1 MIHLFPQQIL
11 LLYFS
16 SQRIWILPIPLH
28 FFLLPAVVAIC
39 LLRLLCVE
47 VRDDDSSFVLI
58 PFIFSPLRQ
67 HLGRWHRHQ
76 ASRADGTVAADHFH
90 RLLAANAPAAGTIV
104 ERRGRP
110 LAPLAQATSY
120 ADPSVARPPPTPP
133 PPASSAW
140 RMAPSPLPAS
150 SACRTADDTHA
161 VRANCRPPSRLHRAN
176 CRPRPQPPAPAGWR
190 PRPCLRRAD
199 CRPPAAASLQTRTP
213 FPTPAPSPKQLMQLL
228 LRFFYSSSVLSIF
241 SSSSVLP
248 PRLPACCS
256 HECSTIGCCAGL
268 VFISAY
274 RSPSVSS
281 ASSRDIFLPLFLFV
295 QSL

>member
-1 MIHLFPQQIL
+1 MVCHTTT
-11 LLYFS
+11 
-16 SQRIWILPIPLH
+16 
-28 FFLLPAVVAIC
+28 
-39 LLRLLCVE
+39 
-47 VRDDDSSFVLI
+47 VLI
-58 PFIFSPLRQ
+58 PFIFSPRHQ
-67 HLGRWHRHQ
+67 HLGRWHRHR

-90 RLLAANAPAAGTIV
+90 HLLAANAPAAGTVV

-140 RMAPSPLPAS
+140 RTAPTPFGLTAGRRLAFVGLTAGRGLDLQRLPDGNHALAS
-150 SACRTADDTHA
+150 VGPTAD
-161 VRANCRPPSRLHRAN
+161 RQPRPPSK
-176 CRPRPQPPAPAGWR
+176 PAPLFQ
-190 PRPCLRRAD
+190 PRH
-199 CRPPAAASLQTRTP
+199 PA
-213 FPTPAPSPKQLMQLL
+213 PKQLMQLL

>member
-16 SQRIWILPIPLH
+16 SPARLDPSYSPA
-28 FFLLPAVVAIC
+28 FFPATGSVAIC

-58 PFIFSPLRQ
+58 PFIFSPHRQ
-67 HLGRWHRHQ
+67 HLGRWHRHR

-90 RLLAANAPAAGTIV
+90 RLLAANAPAAGTVV

-133 PPASSAW
+133 PPASNAW

-176 CRPRPQPPAPAGWR
+176 CRPRPRPPAPAGWQ
-190 PRPCLRRAD
+190 PCPCLRWAD

-213 FPTPAPSPKQLMQLL
+213 FPTPAPSPQTIDAITFAILLFFLRSVDILFFLCAAVATPSLL
-228 LRFFYSSSVLSIF
+228 LPPVFYYWLLCWLGLHFRLQIPLRF
-241 SSSSVLP
+241 
-248 PRLPACCS
+248 
-256 HECSTIGCCAGL
+256 
-268 VFISAY
+268 
-274 RSPSVSS
+274 VS
-281 ASSRDIFLPLFLFV
+281 L
-295 QSL
+295 

>member
-67 HLGRWHRHQ
+67 HLGRWHRHR

-90 RLLAANAPAAGTIV
+90 RLLAANAPAAGTVV

-150 SACRTADDTHA
+150 SACRTADGTHA
-161 VRANCRPPSRLHRAN
+161 ITIAILLFF
-176 CRPRPQPPAPAGWR
+176 
-190 PRPCLRRAD
+190 LRSVD
-199 CRPPAAASLQTRTP
+199 ILFFLCAAAATP
-213 FPTPAPSPKQLMQLL
+213 SLL
-228 LRFFYSSSVLSIF
+228 LPRVFYYWLLCWLDLHFRLQIPLRF
-241 SSSSVLP
+241 
-248 PRLPACCS
+248 
-256 HECSTIGCCAGL
+256 
-268 VFISAY
+268 
-274 RSPSVSS
+274 VS
-281 ASSRDIFLPLFLFV
+281 L
-295 QSL
+295 